1 MSYVSDLHIHSPY
14 ARGTSGQL
22 TFDNLARWAKVKG
35 IDLLASGD
43 FTHPLWLQETRKKL
57 REVGDGTFEHDGV
70 SFVLGTEVNC
80 VSDLEGRHRRVHIL
94 VSAPGL
100 QAVDR
105 INRAFD
111 SRGKLHSDGRP
122 TLQASPRD
130 LLRVLLDIDSRC
142 MVIPAHLWTP
152 WFGLYGSKSGF
163 DSLEECFGDLAGHL
177 YAVETG
183 AIQRPGHE
191 LASAIP
197 GRRLHRLLLR
207 RPLAAETGPGAD
219 GHPRRPE
226 LRGPWPRHS
235 RPGLSS
241 IQSSSSRRR
250 ASTTTPATENAACG
264 TPPTRSR
271 AAAPS
276 VRSAGRRLTP
286 GVSQRVEEL
295 AGRSVETWVDEAGFT
310 QSDTGRPPFRTL
322 VALHQVISESLRCG
336 PQTKKA
342 QAAYFDL
349 VSRFGSE
356 LTVLT
361 DAEVSDIARV
371 SGDRVADGVARVRV
385 GNISIEPGY
394 DGVYGTVRIWPDS
407 GG

>member
-1 MSYVSDLHIHSPY
+1 MSYVADLHIHSPY

-22 TFDNLARWAKVKG
+22 TFDNLARWAKLKG

-43 FTHPLWLQETRKKL
+43 FTHPLWLRETRKKL

-80 VSDLEGRHRRVHIL
+80 VSDMEGRHRRVHIL
-94 VSAPGL
+94 VFAPSL

-111 SRGKLHSDGRP
+111 SWGKLHSDGRP
-122 TLQASPRD
+122 TLQASPRG

-152 WFGLYGSKSGF
+152 WFGLYGSRSGF
-163 DSLEECFGDLAGHL
+163 DSLEECFGDLAGHV

-183 AIQRPGHE
+183 
-191 LASAIP
+191 
-197 GRRLHRLLLR
+197 
-207 RPLAAETGPGAD
+207 
-219 GHPRRPE
+219 
-226 LRGPWPRHS
+226 
-235 RPGLSS
+235 LSS
-241 IQSSSSRRR
+241 D
-250 ASTTTPATENAACG
+250 PAMNWRVPSLDGVSIVSFSDAHSLPKLGRELTVLPGVPSYEGLADALK
-264 TPPTRSR
+264 TRSVEHTIEFFPQEGKYHYSGHR
-271 AAAPS
+271 KCG
-276 VRSAGRRLTP
+276 VRYSPDQVAGSGAICPKCGRRLTP

-310 QSDTGRPPFRTL
+310 QSNTGRPPFRTL

-371 SGDRVADGVARVRV
+371 SGDRVAEGVARVRS
-385 GNISIEPGY
+385 GDISIEPGY

-407 GG
+407 GS

>member
-1 MSYVSDLHIHSPY
+1 MSYVADLHIHSPY

-22 TFDNLARWAKVKG
+22 TFDNLARWAKLKG

-43 FTHPLWLQETRKKL
+43 FTHPLWLRETRKKL

-80 VSDLEGRHRRVHIL
+80 VSDMEGRHRRVHIL
-94 VSAPGL
+94 VFAPSL

-111 SRGKLHSDGRP
+111 SWGKLHSDGRP
-122 TLQASPRD
+122 TLQASPRG

-152 WFGLYGSKSGF
+152 WFGLYGSRSGF
-163 DSLEECFGDLAGHL
+163 DSLEECFGDLAGHV

-183 AIQRPGHE
+183 
-191 LASAIP
+191 
-197 GRRLHRLLLR
+197 
-207 RPLAAETGPGAD
+207 
-219 GHPRRPE
+219 
-226 LRGPWPRHS
+226 
-235 RPGLSS
+235 LSS
-241 IQSSSSRRR
+241 D
-250 ASTTTPATENAACG
+250 PAMNWRVPSLDGVSIVSFSDAHSLPKLGRELTVLPGVPSYEGLADALK
-264 TPPTRSR
+264 TRSVEHTIEFFPQEGKYHYSGHR
-271 AAAPS
+271 KCG
-276 VRSAGRRLTP
+276 VRYSPDQVAGSGAICPKCGRRLTP

-295 AGRSVETWVDEAGFT
+295 AGRSVETWVDEASFT
-310 QSDTGRPPFRTL
+310 QSNTGRPPFRTL

-371 SGDRVADGVARVRV
+371 SGDRVAEGVARVRS
-385 GNISIEPGY
+385 GDISIEPGY

-407 GG
+407 GS